1 MRRLFV
7 CAFMVWCKEEKD
19 EENPQFL
26 GALISGTVE
35 MIFSNV
41 VCKAA
46 YEGNKICKFGANQ
59 SNSLSG

>member
-26 GALISGTVE
+26 GTLISGTVE

-41 VCKAA
+41 VCKA